1 MSHQSVRF
9 LLRDVSNSLADN
21 IEFKGGRE
29 TEFNVLIAN
38 KANKTQ
44 YRWLLPLTATRPPLN
59 NQTRTKNWSVALLF
73 LQQDDFDANAEET
86 NLIHDATDVA
96 VDKYIQRLDD
106 WSMTQQ
112 DTIGDVSIENVNQ
125 TPFYKDQAGVY
136 SGWLLRFNL
145 IVPDDFIYCT
155 PDNIAIYDGTY
166 RNS

>member
-29 TEFNVLIAN
+29 TEFNNLILT

-44 YRWLLPLTATRPPLN
+44 YRWLLPMTGTISFA
-59 NQTRTKNWSVALLF
+59 NQTRTTNWSIAILF
-73 LQQDDFDANAEET
+73 MQQDEFDASAEET
-86 NLIHDATDVA
+86 NKIHDDMDLKVGQFL
-96 VDKYIQRLDD
+96 QRLDD
-106 WSMTQQ
+106 WSQTQQ
-112 DTIGDVSIENVNQ
+112 DTVGDISITNITK

-136 SGWLLRFNL
+136 SGWLVRFNL
-145 IVPDDFIYCT
+145 ITPDDFIYCT
-155 PDNIAIYDGTY
+155 PDNIEIYDGTY

>member
-9 LLRDVSNSLADN
+9 LLRDVSDSLADN

-29 TEFNVLIAN
+29 TEFNNLIAN

-44 YRWLLPLTATRPPLN
+44 YRWLLPMTGTISFV
-59 NQTRTKNWSVALLF
+59 NQTRTTTWAIAILF
-73 LQQDDFDANAEET
+73 MQQDKFDANAEET
-86 NLIHDATDVA
+86 NKIHDVTDLA
-96 VDKYIQRLDD
+96 VGRFLQRLDD
-106 WSMTQQ
+106 WSMVQY
-112 DTIGDVSIENVNQ
+112 DPVGDITLSNITK

-136 SGWLLRFNL
+136 SGWLVRFNL
-145 IVPDDFIYCT
+145 TTPDDFVWCT

>member
-9 LLRDVSNSLADN
+9 LLRDVSDSLADN

-29 TEFNVLIAN
+29 TEFNNLIAN

-44 YRWLLPLTATRPPLN
+44 YRWLLPMTGTISFA
-59 NQTRTKNWSVALLF
+59 NQTRTTTWAIAILF
-73 LQQDDFDANAEET
+73 MQQDKFDSNAEET
-86 NLIHDATDVA
+86 NKIHDVTDLA
-96 VDKYIQRLDD
+96 VGRFLQRLDD
-106 WSMTQQ
+106 WSMVQY
-112 DTIGDVSIENVNQ
+112 DPVGDITLSNITK

-136 SGWLLRFNL
+136 SGWLVRFNL
-145 IVPDDFIYCT
+145 TTPDDFVWCT

>member
-29 TEFNVLIAN
+29 TEFNNLILT
-38 KANKTQ
+38 KSNKTQ
-44 YRWLLPLTATRPPLN
+44 YRWLLPMTGTISFA
-59 NQTRTKNWSVALLF
+59 NQSRTTNWSIAILF
-73 LQQDDFDANAEET
+73 MQQDEFDASAEET
-86 NLIHDATDVA
+86 NKIHDDMDLKVGQFL
-96 VDKYIQRLDD
+96 QRLDD

-112 DTIGDVSIENVNQ
+112 DTVGDITMQNITK

-136 SGWLLRFNL
+136 SGWLVRFNL

-155 PDNIAIYDGTY
+155 PDNIEIYDGTY